1 MGLVSGKV
9 GFATGARAG
18 IGRAAALKFA
28 DEGAKVVV
36 SDLNG
41 DGGSETVALIRQKAR
56 DAVFVQAD
64 VTDDADVEG
73 LIASAVA
80 AFGRLDC
87 ACNNAGIEGRIVPR

>member
-9 GFATGARAG
+9 AFVTGAGAG

-41 DGGSETVALIRQKAR
+41 DGGTLTATLVTDHLSLPPSGISSRALADSDEIISSKSSKLALIGQ
-56 DAVFVQAD
+56 
-64 VTDDADVEG
+64 T
-73 LIASAVA
+73 
-80 AFGRLDC
+80 
-87 ACNNAGIEGRIVPR
+87 

>member
-9 GFATGARAG
+9 AFVTSAGAG

-41 DGGSETVALIRQKAR
+41 DGGSETVALKSQKAR
-56 DAVFVQAD
+56 DAVFV
-64 VTDDADVEG
+64 
-73 LIASAVA
+73 
-80 AFGRLDC
+80 
-87 ACNNAGIEGRIVPR
+87 